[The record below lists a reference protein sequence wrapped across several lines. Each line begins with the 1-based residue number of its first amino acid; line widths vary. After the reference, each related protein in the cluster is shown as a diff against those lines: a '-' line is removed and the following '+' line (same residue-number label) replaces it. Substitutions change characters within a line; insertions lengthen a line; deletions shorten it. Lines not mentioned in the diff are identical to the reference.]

1 MKTNKNEFKS
11 KSYGLEVSVKFDS
24 SSNAT
29 FDELA
34 DQLLECIYTATRSH
48 CMTMF
53 RIDYSECETIL
64 IEIGCDSNNLLSVSM
79 WDVAWGQPD
88 EHFYYKETAS
98 PLGIPSETP
107 SIQDHCAYLHYSDYL
122 LGRAYHK
129 IATSLVA
136 DYDRNGNPISHNRE
150 VEWNVEV

>member
-1 MKTNKNEFKS
+1 MNANLNEFKS
-11 KSYGLEVSVKFDS
+11 HNYGLEVCVKFDS
-24 SSNAT
+24 LSTAT
-29 FDELA
+29 FDELV
-34 DQLLECIYTATRSH
+34 DELLECFYAASRSH

-64 IEIGCDSNNLLSVSM
+64 IEIGVDENNLLSVSM
-79 WDVAWGQPD
+79 WDVAWGAPD
-88 EHFYYKETAS
+88 ENFYYIEV
-98 PLGIPSETP
+98 PLDKPSMA
-107 SIQDHCAYLHYSDYL
+107 DHCAYL

-136 DYDRNGNPISHNRE
+136 DYDRNGNPIKHSRE

>member
-1 MKTNKNEFKS
+1 MKTDKNEFKS
-11 KSYGLEVSVKFDS
+11 HNYGLEVSVQFDNLS
-24 SSNAT
+24 TAT

-34 DQLLECIYTATRSH
+34 RELMECICTATHSH
-48 CMTMF
+48 CMTMM
-53 RIDYSECETIL
+53 RIDYSERETIL
-64 IEIGCDSNNLLSVSM
+64 IEIGVDDNNLLSVSM

-88 EHFYYKETAS
+88 EHIWYNECSLFAANREIISYCQA
-98 PLGIPSETP
+98 I
-107 SIQDHCAYLHYSDYL
+107 

-136 DYDRNGNPISHNRE
+136 DYDRNSNPISHNRE

>member
-1 MKTNKNEFKS
+1 MKTNKNEFQS
-11 KSYGLEVSVKFDS
+11 KSYGLEVTVQFDS
-24 SSNAT
+24 ASTAT

-34 DQLLECIYTATRSH
+34 RELMECIFTATSGK

-64 IEIGCDSNNLLSVSM
+64 IEIGVDENSLLSVSM

-88 EHFYYKETAS
+88 EHIWYNECSLFPANREIISYCQA
-98 PLGIPSETP
+98 I
-107 SIQDHCAYLHYSDYL
+107 

-136 DYDRNGNPISHNRE
+136 DYDRNGNPINHSRE

>member
-1 MKTNKNEFKS
+1 MNANLGNVRKNLNEFKS
-11 KSYGLEVSVKFDS
+11 HNYGLEVCVQFDS
-24 SSNAT
+24 RSTAT
-29 FDELA
+29 FDELV
-34 DQLLECIYTATRSH
+34 DELLECFYTATRSH

-64 IEIGCDSNNLLSVSM
+64 IEVGCDGNNLLMVSM

-88 EHFYYKETAS
+88 EHFYYR
-98 PLGIPSETP
+98 ETP
-107 SIQDHCAYLHYSDYL
+107 SDKPSMADYCAYI

-136 DYDRNGNPISHNRE
+136 DYDRNGNPIEHSRE
-150 VEWNVEV
+150 VEWNTEV

>member
-11 KSYGLEVSVKFDS
+11 KSYGLEVSVQFDS
-24 SSNAT
+24 LSTAT
-29 FDELA
+29 FDELSSE
-34 DQLLECIYTATRSH
+34 LLECIYTATRSH

-53 RIDYSECETIL
+53 RIDYSESETIL
-64 IEIGCDSNNLLSVSM
+64 IEIGVDDNNLLSVSM

-88 EHFYYKETAS
+88 EHFYYRESSSDVSLSYAQ
-98 PLGIPSETP
+98 
-107 SIQDHCAYLHYSDYL
+107 SI

>member
-1 MKTNKNEFKS
+1 MNTNKNEFQS
-11 KSYGLEVSVKFDS
+11 KSYGLEVTVKFDS
-24 SSNAT
+24 LSTAT
-29 FDELA
+29 FDELV
-34 DQLLECIYTATRSH
+34 DELLECFYTATRSH

-64 IEIGCDSNNLLSVSM
+64 IETGVDDNNLLSVSM

-88 EHFYYKETAS
+88 ENFYYIEV
-98 PLGIPSETP
+98 PLDKPSMA
-107 SIQDHCAYLHYSDYL
+107 DHCAYI

-136 DYDRNGNPISHNRE
+136 DYDRNGNPIEHSRE
-150 VEWNVEV
+150 VEWNAAGFTTTSSAEV